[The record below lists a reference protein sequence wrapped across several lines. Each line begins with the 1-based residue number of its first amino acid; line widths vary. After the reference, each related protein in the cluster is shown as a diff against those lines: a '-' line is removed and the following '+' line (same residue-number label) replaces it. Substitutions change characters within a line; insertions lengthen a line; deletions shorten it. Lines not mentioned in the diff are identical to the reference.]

1 MTESPLYVFV
11 RVAYET
17 TWHRSWVGRAL
28 LPFDMNKVSI
38 AEMEGVID
46 RMVEHDLH
54 RRGIVIPDIAV
65 VRLEFI
71 CETADGDLLSL
82 ATDGVAEVT
91 PGLRMFWYEVKPEL
105 DTAEHR

>member
-1 MTESPLYVFV
+1 VSQAPLFVFV

-28 LPFDMNKVSI
+28 LPFDMDKVSI
-38 AEMEGVID
+38 AEMDQIID
-46 RMVEHDLH
+46 VMVATDL
-54 RRGIVIPDIAV
+54 RTRGIVIPDIAV

-71 CETADGDLLSL
+71 CETADEELLSL

-91 PGLRMFWYEVKPEL
+91 PGLRMFWHEVKPEL
-105 DTAEHR
+105 QISEQH